1 MDLHEVADCARV
13 VDGKDIILFCAAVT
27 SGAPVTIKSL
37 LAHVT
42 PDVITDSASF

>member
-13 VDGKDIILFCAAVT
+13 DDGKHITLFCAAVT